1 MRSGSALTFAIGV
14 MFVGAVHAEQTATP
28 SSKSPTSFEL
38 TGCISGHPAA
48 SGSFTFT
55 DSTSGSAYKLTGK
68 TVRKYAG
75 KMVRLVGGPQG
86 KRLSVAGGLWPSANI
101 AGQQG
106 GLDPAQESIA
116 RQPGGGGSAAG
127 ANNLP
132 EFRVVAVSGLDGACR

>member
-1 MRSGSALTFAIGV
+1 MRSGSVIA
-14 MFVGAVHAEQTATP
+14 FVVGAVFTAAVHAEQAAPP
-28 SSKSPTSFEL
+28 STKSNTSLEL
-38 TGCISGHPAA
+38 TGCISGAPAA

-86 KRLSVAGGLWPSANI
+86 KRLSVAGGLWPSPNI

-106 GLDPAQESIA
+106 GLDPAQESIS
-116 RQPGGGGSAAG
+116 RQRGGGSAASG
-127 ANNLP
+127 TNLP
-132 EFRVVAVSGLDGACR
+132 EFRVVSVSGLDGACR